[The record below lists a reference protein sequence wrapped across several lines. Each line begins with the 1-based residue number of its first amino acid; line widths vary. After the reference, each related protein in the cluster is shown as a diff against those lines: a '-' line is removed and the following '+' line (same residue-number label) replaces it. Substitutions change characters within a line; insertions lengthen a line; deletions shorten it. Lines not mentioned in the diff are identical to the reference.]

1 MTFIVVERISRMWRT
16 RSAERETGETPYP
29 GWQGP
34 LAALEARVEH
44 LEALLEGFQDAVHRR
59 AVQQDK
65 QIAELGR
72 RVEPDQIARELSED
86 ARKRGL

>member
-1 MTFIVVERISRMWRT
+1 MTVTVAERISRIWRS
-16 RSAERETGETPYP
+16 RSAERQTSEPP
-29 GWQGP
+29 DAGWQRP
-34 LAALEARVEH
+34 LEALEARVRH

-65 QIAELGR
+65 QIAELSR
-72 RVEPDQIARELSED
+72 RTEPDQIARDLSED